1 MQNEFYTSRQAAA
14 LLGLHVKTITRWCRS
29 GKLPGARLS
38 MGNRKLGWRIPI
50 SPVEVLLQWEE
61 AILPEGSMHMPPSSP
76 DREARDG
83 TGG

>member
-1 MQNEFYTSRQAAA
+1 MQNEFYTSRQAAQ

-50 SPVEVLLQWEE
+50 SPVELLLEGGVFLKDGS
-61 AILPEGSMHMPPSSP
+61 IPLPLAAPA